1 MEVIVKKETKKEF
14 EFEVIENDTILNP
27 LKQRLLTNKDVEYA
41 EWSVDHPLLSNPTFY
56 VRVKKG
62 EAKQAVKKAIKELK
76 EDIDT
81 LRKKLEE

>member
-1 MEVIVKKETKKEF
+1 MEVVVKRETKKEF

-27 LKQRLLTNKDVEYA
+27 LKQRLLMNKDVEYA

-62 EAKQAVKKAIKELK
+62 GAKQAVKKAIKELK
-76 EDIDT
+76 EDIDA
-81 LRKKLEE
+81 LRKKLGE